1 MSWGPAAI
9 YATHFGQA
17 TDTKRLAADLHRLI
31 EAQVEIALQA
41 KNAGALRKRLIMDG
55 IAGIVADE
63 AGRQGWPLQGQAALD
78 FFAADIE
85 LNAQGLEV
93 WLDGL

>member
-1 MSWGPAAI
+1 
-9 YATHFGQA
+9 
-17 TDTKRLAADLHRLI
+17 
-31 EAQVEIALQA
+31 
-41 KNAGALRKRLIMDG
+41 LRKRLIMDG